1 MAEETSTFPTESKT
15 NTTGE
20 VTLNE
25 AKKLF
30 FKTLGDEYCLYGLA
44 ATSFI
49 LAAVMYTIYH
59 VAYNKYQDI
68 HDAVAMLRQF
78 AIEQDPKFER
88 KSDLEVIELAQN
100 LSNQLIEVTN
110 ENEELQG
117 EIDKVTAMLSTWA
130 WYNRHLYYFSK
141 VELTWEESKRQ
152 CKRKESYLVSARF
165 PEEQV
170 FLDTEATRL
179 NGGFWIGLRKN
190 PEAKEGLQWFNRQ
203 RVGPL
208 FWDVEKGQPTNDGDC
223 VYIGPLCKIKSCWRI
238 APCDSKKRY
247 ICKKLPDPYW
257 FNL

>member
-49 LAAVMYTIYH
+49 LAAVMYTIY
-59 VAYNKYQDI
+59 
-68 HDAVAMLRQF
+68 
-78 AIEQDPKFER
+78 
-88 KSDLEVIELAQN
+88 LEVIELAQN